1 MGKLPGKE
9 LYFSTFPNS
18 MVTVKNPTSQK
29 YFEQN
34 FETHFVSMLPF
45 VLMLSCVLHQ
55 VLGKLLMRRRSVWLI
70 EEVFG

>member
-9 LYFSTFPNS
+9 LYFS
-18 MVTVKNPTSQK
+18 TSQK